1 MKAMMAIA
9 AAAALATIGMIEGV
23 AHADPV
29 AASCAAR
36 QAQIY
41 FAPGSADLNAFSKR
55 IIDRIAAD
63 AKACGRAQV
72 AVDAPE
78 GALKARRMTAIAS
91 AFAAQ
96 GVHIVIARAAPAAR
110 KVAYSASETMID
122 RTAAIRLTPAPPSS

>member
-9 AAAALATIGMIEGV
+9 TAAALATIGMIEGV

-29 AASCAAR
+29 AASCEAR
-36 QAQIY
+36 QALVY
-41 FAPGSADLNAFSKR
+41 FAPGSADLNAFSNK

-78 GALKARRMTAIAS
+78 GALKLRRMTAIAG
-91 AFAAQ
+91 AFAAD
-96 GVHIVIARAAPAAR
+96 GVNIIIARAPPAAS
-110 KVAYSASETMID
+110 KVAYAASETMID
-122 RTAAIRLTPAPPSS
+122 RTATLRLMPAAPTT